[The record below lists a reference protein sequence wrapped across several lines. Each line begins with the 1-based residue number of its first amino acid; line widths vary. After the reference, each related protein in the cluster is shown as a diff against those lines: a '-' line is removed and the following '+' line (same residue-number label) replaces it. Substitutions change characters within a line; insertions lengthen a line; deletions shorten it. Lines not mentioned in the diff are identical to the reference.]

1 MAVVRH
7 EGAVRS
13 RRVDG
18 VEVDAT
24 IPAQETTTTVS
35 RRASLSRTKVC
46 GSYELGMV
54 EEDKPIRVRTA
65 ILDDRCSSLR

>member
-1 MAVVRH
+1 MAVVQH
-7 EGAVRS
+7 EGAVSS

-24 IPAQETTTTVS
+24 ISAQETTTTVS

-54 EEDKPIRVRTA
+54 EEDKPIRARTA
-65 ILDDRCSSLR
+65 ILDDRCTSLR